1 MNTENE
7 TRETPGLVKVT
18 QNTENTTAEI
28 KSAADPQFVPRPVKA
43 ADPQSAARFKELVPT
58 AFGFAVLFLLAIY
71 KNEAGAAYTAM
82 VAGMFAL
89 FKAVEDA
96 TRKLTL
102 KAPRSDGSAPAA
114 REASTAAPA
123 APASNRPYR
132 LFLMIICIL
141 LSVSVWTTASSTLQF
156 LDRCLIQLL
165 AAVWLLLGRFP
176 AAGWGPGQYILGVLH
191 VICTPLA
198 QLFVPFRDLANY
210 ARQSTRGDKSKS
222 RALPAIL
229 LGLAIACPILIFVL
243 TLLSEADSVFAHLL
257 HSITLNF
264 TIPEF
269 LQDCIPVLFDLVFA
283 FILFYTL
290 AHFFCG
296 QGDPHIHIESGK
308 RTANPLTAITV
319 LAVLTAV
326 YAVFCGIQ
334 VIYLLGR
341 RPLPDGIT
349 YAAYAHE
356 GFYQLAA
363 VCFLNLALVIICEN
377 TFRQHRVLSALMLI
391 MSCCTYI
398 MIASSAARM
407 ILYISAYD
415 LTFLRVFVLWFLAAL
430 TVCLTAVCAGIL
442 NPKVPVF
449 RISLGAVAVLFLAFA
464 LAHPDYWIARYNV
477 SAYQRGRSL
486 DKTYI
491 VYNLSDD
498 AAPVIAQN
506 AELLK
511 MKKDSIEDDR
521 AFHEMENDEWW
532 YDTFLNQIR
541 IFNASEAA
549 ARRYYGG

>member
-7 TRETPGLVKVT
+7 IRETPGLVKVM

-28 KSAADPQFVPRPVKA
+28 KAVAADSQFVPRPVKA

-102 KAPRSDGSAPAA
+102 KAQRSDGSAPAA
-114 REASTAAPA
+114 REASTTAPS
-123 APASNRPYR
+123 APASKEASTAVNRPYR

-141 LSVSVWTTASSTLQF
+141 LSVSVWTTSSSTLQF

-191 VICTPLA
+191 VVCTPLA
-198 QLFVPFRDLANY
+198 HLFVPFRDLANF
-210 ARQSTRGDKSKS
+210 AKQSKHANKSGA

-257 HSITLNF
+257 NSITLNF

-296 QGDPHIHIESGK
+296 QGDPRIHIESGK

-319 LAVLTAV
+319 LDQSYELFTLQPLMSAREAVACEKIIQLHSMTKT
-326 YAVFCGIQ
+326 YAVPGLRLGYVVAAAPVMECLRRYVRPWSVNTLAIEAGKWLTKHDVVAVPDIWGYLKETQRLRMRLNEIPGIS
-334 VIYLLGR
+334 VAPTDTCFMLAEIKGNTAADLKDYL
-341 RPLPDGIT
+341 IK
-349 YAAYAHE
+349 E
-356 GFYQLAA
+356 
-363 VCFLNLALVIICEN
+363 
-377 TFRQHRVLSALMLI
+377 HRLLI
-391 MSCCTYI
+391 RD
-398 MIASSAARM
+398 ASNFHG
-407 ILYISAYD
+407 
-415 LTFLRVFVLWFLAAL
+415 LTPRH
-430 TVCLTAVCAGIL
+430 
-442 NPKVPVF
+442 F
-449 RISLGAVAVLFLAFA
+449 RISTQR
-464 LAHPDYWIARYNV
+464 PD
-477 SAYQRGRSL
+477 
-486 DKTYI
+486 
-491 VYNLSDD
+491 
-498 AAPVIAQN
+498 
-506 AELLK
+506 
-511 MKKDSIEDDR
+511 
-521 AFHEMENDEWW
+521 ENDLLVEA
-532 YDTFLNQIR
+532 IR
-541 IFNASEAA
+541 EFISQADGEQTL
-549 ARRYYGG
+549 